1 MTNLDVLS
9 RSPERSA
16 EDVPETANF
25 SDGWAGRAAVWHADG
40 IGCGKCPKVPAAQRQ
55 PLILSGHGIH
65 LRINHGSLEI
75 RDGFTHYPQQR
86 ETFRFFP
93 GDRERPSRIIVL
105 DGKGAVTLDVI
116 SWLAVQDIP
125 LVQLDYRG
133 NVVAAIGSSGIGHD
147 PALVALQLAATETP
161 KKACAVSTW
170 LIREKLIATRQTALD
185 CLPDGELRDTAIARL
200 DRDIERLTV
209 PWAGSKEALL
219 GIEGKCAQVYFDA
232 WRSIPLSWKGTGRKP
247 IPEAWHSIGT
257 RRAYQKRG
265 NRFASHPV
273 QAMLNYA
280 YAVMESHIRIEVAK
294 VGLDMSIG
302 FLHKSQH
309 DRPALALDLI
319 EPARPAVDR
328 AVLGFVRG
336 HTFAPADFT
345 LNNDGVVRLHPQL
358 ARRIVAEVS
367 QIDPTKP
374 LIAGLL
380 DRIGHKTA
388 LAIPHRS
395 KAWLAQRGL
404 QLRQTKSAQ
413 Q

>member
-9 RSPERSA
+9 RCPERPA
-16 EDVPETANF
+16 EDVPEAATF
-25 SDGWAGRAAVWHADG
+25 RDGWASRAAIWDADG
-40 IGCGKCPKVPAAQRQ
+40 IGRGKSPKVSVVGRQ

-75 RDGFTHYPQQR
+75 RNGFTHYPQQR
-86 ETFRFFP
+86 ETYRFFP

-147 PALVALQLAATETP
+147 PDLVAMQLAATETP
-161 KKACAVSTW
+161 KKAIEIGTW
-170 LIREKLIATRQTALD
+170 LIREKLIASRQTALD
-185 CLPDGELRDTAIARL
+185 CLPEGELRDIAIARL
-200 DRDIERLTV
+200 DLDIERLTL
-209 PWAGSKEALL
+209 PWAGSKEARL
-219 GIEGKCAQVYFDA
+219 GIEGKCAQVYFDT

-247 IPEAWHSIGT
+247 IPEAWHAIGT
-257 RRAYQKRG
+257 RRAHQKRG

-309 DRPALALDLI
+309 DRPALILDLI
-319 EPARPAVDR
+319 EPARLAVDR
-328 AVLGFVRG
+328 TVLGFVRE

-345 LNNDGVVRLHPQL
+345 LSKEGVVRLHPQL
-358 ARRIVAEVS
+358 ARRVVAEVG
-367 QIDPTKP
+367 QIDPVKP

-380 DRIGHKTA
+380 DRIGHKPA

-395 KAWLAQRGL
+395 KAWLAQRSL
-404 QLRQTKSAQ
+404 VSSNAL
-413 Q
+413 